1 LLQQFAMC
9 RSMSRAGPLVKA
21 REVLDIGGGRKNAR
35 TAFPVAR
42 RGTQW
47 RRPAARDHVTFD
59 TAQPLRANPSPSLQS
74 LRALDAVNFLVAG
87 LLAGFGP
94 FLAVYLGDQG
104 WSQERIGLVLSTGAM
119 AGLLAQLPGG
129 ELLDLVRSK
138 RALVALGT
146 VIIGVGAVMIAL
158 WSKFATV
165 SLALPLQGITGG
177 FLLEAIEDGLTHHA
191 MEEVQ
196 REVQS

>member
-1 LLQQFAMC
+1 
-9 RSMSRAGPLVKA
+9 
-21 REVLDIGGGRKNAR
+21 
-35 TAFPVAR
+35 
-42 RGTQW
+42 
-47 RRPAARDHVTFD
+47 VTFD